1 MKLNNTQIIFNIFL
15 LLVFVLGFYITL
27 TRENFVGGNN
37 DQTQEVDTTCPNMLV
52 QRGQVLLL
60 YNSSKPIVD
69 GENPL
74 PFFNLD
80 EYIHY
85 LEQQRASGSQCP
97 ILYLRQEIN
106 TQGEQV
112 FRVRPSPFDLQGGLP
127 AAPQLDQEQVTKLDR
142 AFQHLD
148 ASRDGETY
156 NTNMYAGFDPQGQH
170 IGEYT
175 DLDAVHD
182 STKQKSISDNP
193 MDPNWAGVTYTKQM
207 VDSGKYVGNEIT
219 KPVYFQP
226 KGTFHPSIPS
236 DKGLPVDLL

>member
-1 MKLNNTQIIFNIFL
+1 MA
-15 LLVFVLGFYITL
+15 
-27 TRENFVGGNN
+27 R
-37 DQTQEVDTTCPNMLV
+37 
-52 QRGQVLLL
+52 
-60 YNSSKPIVD
+60 
-69 GENPL
+69 NPL

-127 AAPQLDQEQVTKLDR
+127 AAPQLDQEQVAKLDR